1 MINADLNQFLD
12 TGWWNQDATIYY
24 RGYIHFLDSWND
36 EEGMHLRIMKW
47 RAKNIDNKR
56 YEDIHDETG
65 DLADFSQMFFLGE
78 DEDDLREKFLA
89 APIWDGKSFWEI
101 EQELAWLD

>member
-89 APIWDGKSFWEI
+89 API
-101 EQELAWLD
+101 